1 MRPGERLPVNTAEV
15 INMSDISSKKNTVDM
30 TTGSATKHLLLFA
43 LPLFIGNLFQQFY
56 NMVDSVIVG
65 KFINADALAATG
77 SCGSLSFLFFSLSAG
92 LAIGIGI
99 IVAQYFGAGDERK
112 IRETIASSFYV
123 LVISA
128 LVVTAIG
135 FMLAR
140 PILKLLNTPEGPILE
155 NAVVYLRTTVCG
167 ILFIALYNGVSS
179 VLRALGDSKT
189 PLVFLIISSFLN
201 VGMDLLLVIKF
212 DMGVF
217 GVALATVIAQ
227 AISAFISLIYAFVK
241 VPYFRLSKEELK
253 PNRHI
258 IMHSFRLGIPLAI
271 QSSMIAISLIVLQ
284 GVVNTFGHT
293 AMSAF
298 TITSKIDIVVSMFY
312 NAISSALTTFCGQN
326 FGAKKYDRVKG
337 GYKRGVLFMI
347 IYNIVIIPTVFFLSR
362 QIVGFFVNEP
372 EVIELGIK
380 AVHITCFM
388 YLALALIYV
397 PRGTL
402 NGVGDASF
410 SLINGITE
418 VVCRVAFS
426 FGLTMIPV
434 IGQMGIWYAT
444 GLTWLFTAIICNIR
458 YFSGVWYKKLPKP
471 EENLQKG

>member
-1 MRPGERLPVNTAEV
+1 MN
-15 INMSDISSKKNTVDM
+15 NISTRKNTVDM
-30 TTGSATKHLLLFA
+30 TVGNPTKHLLIFA
-43 LPLFIGNLFQQFY
+43 LPLFVGNLFQQFY

-92 LAIGIGI
+92 LAIGIGV
-99 IVAQYFGAGDERK
+99 IVAQYFGAGDDKK
-112 IRETIASSFYV
+112 IRETISSSFYV
-123 LVISA
+123 LTISA

-135 FMLAR
+135 FFLAR
-140 PILKLLNTPEGPILE
+140 PILTFLNTPEGPILE

-167 ILFIALYNGVSS
+167 IIFIGIYNGVSS

-227 AISAFISLIYAFVK
+227 AISATISLIYAFIK
-241 VPYFRLSKEELK
+241 VPYFRLSREELK

-258 IMHSFRLGIPLAI
+258 IFHSFRLGIPLAL

-284 GVVNTFGHT
+284 RVVNGFGNT

-298 TITSKIDIVVSMFY
+298 TITSKVDIVVSMFY
-312 NAISSALTTFCGQN
+312 NAMSSALTTYCGQN

-337 GYKRGVLFMI
+337 GFKRGTIFI
-347 IYNIVIIPTVFFLSR
+347 TAYNIVIIPVVYFLAR
-362 QIVGFFVNEP
+362 QIAGFFVNEP
-372 EVIELGIK
+372 EVIELGIR
-380 AVHITCFM
+380 AIHITCFA
-388 YLALALIYV
+388 YIALGMIYV

-418 VVCRVAFS
+418 VICRVVFS
-426 FGLTMIPV
+426 FSLTMIPS
-434 IGQMGIWYAT
+434 IGMMGIWYAT
-444 GLTWLFTAIICNIR
+444 GLTWIVTALICNLR
-458 YFSGVWYKKLPKP
+458 YFSGVWYKKGLANGIQQEQAADTKA
-471 EENLQKG
+471 LQR